1 VAAVDDGAGAPPQP
15 DLHGKVVVVTGGN
28 SGVGKETAAQLAAMG
43 ARVVIAARNVA
54 KATTA
59 SEEILTRSPAAT
71 VAVLPLDLASL
82 ASIRSFAGAYRDRFD
97 RLDVLVLN
105 AGLVMKTR
113 VETADGFETTF
124 GVNHLG
130 HFLLTQLLVDRL
142 TASAPSRVVVVS
154 SGAHKSARHGLDF
167 EDLMSTRRYRAFRVY
182 AKSKL
187 ANIYFT
193 RELATRLAGNGVTV
207 NAVHPGFVASNL
219 GKDGD
224 AGWLGPVAMA
234 LGRPFAI
241 SPARGARTSVFL
253 ASDPSVEDIS
263 GEYWYRCGLSPVSE
277 VARDAAAA
285 RRLWDVSE
293 QLVGLRD

>member
-1 VAAVDDGAGAPPQP
+1 VAAAERDP
-15 DLHGKVVVVTGGN
+15 DLDGTVVVVTGGN
-28 SGVGKETAAQLAAMG
+28 SGVGKETAARLAAMG
-43 ARVVIAARNVA
+43 ARVVIAARNA
-54 KATTA
+54 GKAATA
-59 SEEILTRSPAAT
+59 RDEILARSTAAT
-71 VAVLPLDLASL
+71 VEVLPLDLASL
-82 ASIRSFAGAYRDRFD
+82 ASIRSFATAYRNRFD

-105 AGLVMKTR
+105 AGLVMQTR
-113 VETADGFETTF
+113 TETTDGFETTF

-130 HFLLTQLLVDRL
+130 HFLLTQLLLDRL
-142 TASAPSRVVVVS
+142 TATAPSRVVVVS

-167 EDLMSTRRYRAFRVY
+167 DDLMSERRYRAFRVY

-193 RELATRLAGNGVTV
+193 RELASRLAGTGVTV
-207 NAVHPGFVASNL
+207 NAAHPGFVASNL

-241 SPARGARTSVFL
+241 SPARGASTSVFL
-253 ASDPSVEDIS
+253 ASDPSVADIT
-263 GEYWYRCGLSPVSE
+263 GEYWYQCALSPVSA

-285 RRLWDVSE
+285 HRLWDVSE
-293 QLVGLRD
+293 RLVGLRD